1 MSKKI
6 IILSF
11 SMLMLLSS
19 SISAQTSPFDQS
31 SNTTNNQDSREG
43 YITEREMQ
51 RSIDDLRMELEFIVM
66 QNSPSLNDL
75 PEPGSSS
82 LLGNLGEDAKIKVI
96 INGKELRR
104 DNEKYSINGN

>member
-6 IILSF
+6 IILSSF
-11 SMLMLLSS
+11 MIMLLSG

-31 SNTTNNQDSREG
+31 SNTNNQSNRDG
-43 YITEREMQ
+43 YITKREMQ

-75 PEPGSSS
+75 PEPDSS
-82 LLGNLGEDAKIKVI
+82 LLGSLGEDAKLKVI
-96 INGKELRR
+96 INGKKLKR